1 MKVSHMNFKNS
12 LSNTS
17 ALADWNVTS
26 RIPCNNSQHLW
37 AGVLSNNG
45 SVYGLQLQLQSM
57 GLAGQIDINTLSEL
71 PALKT
76 ISFINNSFE
85 GPLPDVKRLSLI
97 GVYLSQNRFSG
108 DIPDDAFSGMG
119 GTYLEEGLLGQ
130 YWIYREDT
138 KFFGC
143 FA

>member
-1 MKVSHMNFKNS
+1 
-12 LSNTS
+12 
-17 ALADWNVTS
+17 
-26 RIPCNNSQHLW
+26 
-37 AGVLSNNG
+37 
-45 SVYGLQLQLQSM
+45 M
-57 GLAGQIDINTLSEL
+57 GLAGLIDINTLSEL

-119 GTYLEEGLLGQ
+119 GTYLEEGLLAQ
-130 YWIYREDT
+130 YWIYGEDT